1 MGSGSSD
8 GGQRGQLP
16 ARPFSLAKTPAG
28 QLSPRSPGAPLS
40 TLSTRCKARCEYHK
54 YTVSTYGI
62 SQLAN
67 YVIEM
72 QPDQDGALTA
82 YADDQLLAALQALR
96 SAKRRIDARMLRM
109 LVEVEDRRLELRS
122 AYTSIYDFCRR
133 FLLMSE
139 SGAFR
144 RSVAVKMVRRHPA
157 LLDHLAEGHLT
168 LSSMVMLDGL
178 LTNENAASLVAS
190 IAGKTSSEAKAI
202 LVDRAPRPDVP
213 TRLERVVEQASL
225 LVNAPVAE
233 PSRARVEPLGEARYA
248 LQMTV
253 SERLHEKL
261 ERARDLLSH
270 RQPDRDLGVM
280 MEAAV
285 DLLLAKLEK
294 ERLGK
299 AERPRATPE
308 TATAKGGV
316 SRAAV
321 RTVFGRDGQRCGFYD
336 ENGRRCPSRHM
347 LELDHLQARAL
358 GGTDDPDNLAVRCRA
373 HNRLHAEQDFGRAH
387 VEAKIAARR
396 ASTPPLLERTR
407 ETLRGALVGL
417 GFKTNEA
424 ARAVATV
431 TSTSEFGEEPRLPE
445 LLRDALRVLAP
456 A

>member
-1 MGSGSSD
+1 
-8 GGQRGQLP
+8 
-16 ARPFSLAKTPAG
+16 
-28 QLSPRSPGAPLS
+28 
-40 TLSTRCKARCEYHK
+40 
-54 YTVSTYGI
+54 
-62 SQLAN
+62 
-67 YVIEM
+67 M
-72 QPDQDGALTA
+72 QPDLDAGALTA

-144 RSVAVKMVRRHPA
+144 RSVAVKMVRRHPE
-157 LLDHLAEGHLT
+157 LLEHLAEGHLT

-178 LTNENAASLVAS
+178 LTHENAASLVAS
-190 IAGKTSSEAKAI
+190 VSGKTTSEVKAL
-202 LVDRAPRPDVP
+202 LVEQAPRPDVP
-213 TRLERVVEQASL
+213 TRLERVVEQAPL
-225 LVNAPVAE
+225 LAPAAT
-233 PSRARVEPLGEARYA
+233 PTPTSRARIEPLGEARYA

-270 RQPDRDLGVM
+270 RQPDRDLGVT

-285 DLLLAKLEK
+285 DLLIAKLEK
-294 ERLGK
+294 ERLG
-299 AERPRATPE
+299 ASERPRTTPE
-308 TATAKGGV
+308 TAVAKAGI

-321 RTVFGRDGQRCGFYD
+321 RTVFARDGQRCAYHD
-336 ENGRRCPSRHM
+336 ENGRRCPSTHM

-358 GGTDDPDNLAVRCRA
+358 GGGDDPGNLGVRCRA

-387 VEAKIAARR
+387 VEAKIAERR
-396 ASTPPLLERTR
+396 AGTAPLLDRTR

-417 GFKTNEA
+417 GFKANEA
-424 ARAVATV
+424 ARAIASVASV
-431 TSTSEFGEEPRLPE
+431 ASITSAGQEPPLPE
-445 LLRDALRVLAP
+445 LLREALRVLAP

>member
-1 MGSGSSD
+1 
-8 GGQRGQLP
+8 
-16 ARPFSLAKTPAG
+16 
-28 QLSPRSPGAPLS
+28 
-40 TLSTRCKARCEYHK
+40 
-54 YTVSTYGI
+54 
-62 SQLAN
+62 
-67 YVIEM
+67 M
-72 QPDQDGALTA
+72 QPDLDAGVLTA

-122 AYTSIYDFCRR
+122 AYSSIYDFCRR

-144 RSVAVKMVRRHPA
+144 RSVAVRMVRRHPE

-168 LSSMVMLDGL
+168 LSSMVMLEGL
-178 LTNENAASLVAS
+178 LTDDNAASLVAS
-190 IAGKTSSEAKAI
+190 ISGKTTSEAKAI
-202 LVDRAPRPDVP
+202 LVEQAPRPDMP
-213 TRLERVVEQASL
+213 TRLERIVEQAPL
-225 LVNAPVAE
+225 LGNAPVAE

-253 SERLHEKL
+253 SQRLHEKL

-270 RQPDRDLGVM
+270 RQPDRDLGVT

-285 DLLLAKLEK
+285 DLLIAKLEK
-294 ERLGK
+294 ERLGA
-299 AERPRATPE
+299 AERPRTKSE
-308 TATAKGGV
+308 TSAAKARV

-321 RTVFGRDGQRCGFYD
+321 RTVFGRDGQRCGFHD
-336 ENGRRCPSRHM
+336 ENGRRCPSTHM

-358 GGTDDPDNLAVRCRA
+358 GGSDDPDNLAVRCRA

-387 VEAKIAARR
+387 VEAKIAERR
-396 ASTPPLLERTR
+396 ASTAPLLERTR
-407 ETLRGALVGL
+407 DTLRGALVGL
-417 GFKTNEA
+417 GFKANEA
-424 ARAVATV
+424 SRAVTSV
-431 TSTSEFGEEPRLPE
+431 TSVSQIGHEPPLPE